1 MNSIKSEPIDPNHVP
16 FQNSDAQSEMK
27 ISNIKTAKLP
37 TTSQFSESSNIMPT
51 DPTNIEKN
59 ILELCKQHPDGITD
73 HILQNGIPNI
83 SSQQRLA
90 ALNRLLSLNKID
102 LVKSSQLGLLYRL
115 KDLDAVMKGN
125 YDSDEKLIYTIIKE
139 SSNKGIWIRDITV
152 KTNLKTTVL
161 NKILKNLESKKL
173 IKSVTSVNASKKK
186 VYMLFDLEPDRSLTG
201 GSWYNGK
208 EFESEFVEILNE
220 QCYLYLL
227 NKKSNANQNLSTINK
242 KSYDPIMIRNAS
254 YATAKEVTDYIKKL
268 GISRVDLH
276 LEDIESI
283 LNTLIFDGKIERTVM
298 FSTGAKS
305 NNNEYINLFRAVNSI
320 LPANINDD
328 CDEQID
334 EVNNENL
341 NAANK
346 INSTNNN
353 NITKVKGYGSSLV
366 RVPCGIC
373 PVIDDCNEDGL
384 ISPKTC
390 IYMKE
395 WLEF

>member
-1 MNSIKSEPIDPNHVP
+1 
-16 FQNSDAQSEMK
+16 
-27 ISNIKTAKLP
+27 
-37 TTSQFSESSNIMPT
+37 
-51 DPTNIEKN
+51 
-59 ILELCKQHPDGITD
+59 
-73 HILQNGIPNI
+73 
-83 SSQQRLA
+83 
-90 ALNRLLSLNKID
+90 
-102 LVKSSQLGLLYRL
+102 
-115 KDLDAVMKGN
+115 
-125 YDSDEKLIYTIIKE
+125 
-139 SSNKGIWIRDITV
+139 
-152 KTNLKTTVL
+152 
-161 NKILKNLESKKL
+161 
-173 IKSVTSVNASKKK
+173 
-186 VYMLFDLEPDRSLTG
+186 
-201 GSWYNGK
+201 
-208 EFESEFVEILNE
+208 
-220 QCYLYLL
+220 
-227 NKKSNANQNLSTINK
+227 
-242 KSYDPIMIRNAS
+242 MIRNAS